1 MTDPVLP
8 GKRVVKRFRVAR
20 EGQTVDGR
28 SLSQQQIIDMSE
40 TYDPVEYTARINC
53 EHMSDYWFGLNGR
66 NNEGALGDII
76 KVDHAVETFTQNGSN
91 VQLMCL
97 YATLSVLPTLVEANQ
112 KGNKIFTSIEFYPKF
127 ADTGRA
133 YLVGLAVTDR
143 PASRGI
149 EPLKFNRN
157 ADALRTD
164 INDQEL
170 ILMTKDTPATV
181 VNTDPATPVANNTTE
196 QPVTDTQ
203 TQTQDLNTQPEA
215 DGFLQKL
222 STMFAYKKSG
232 MSDQEQELVLQSFK
246 TLNEKTDDVAEEN
259 KTLKTQLS
267 ELKNEFESLKSQ
279 LSTQPSTNL
288 TNIPPSAGTG
298 AELTAY

>member
-1 MTDPVLP
+1 MADPVLP

-53 EHMSDYWFGLNGR
+53 EHMSDYWSGLNGR

-76 KVDHAVETFTQNGSN
+76 KVDHAVETFTPNGPN
-91 VQLMCL
+91 VHLMCL

-170 ILMTKDTPATV
+170 ILMTKDKTNPVTK
-181 VNTDPATPVANNTTE
+181 NTDPADQPTPQNDN
-196 QPVTDTQ
+196 
-203 TQTQDLNTQPEA
+203 TQDLNNQSEG

-222 STMFAYKKSG
+222 SNMFASKKSG
-232 MSDQEQELVLQSFK
+232 MSTQEQELVLQSFK

>member
-1 MTDPVLP
+1 MADPVLP

-40 TYDPVEYTARINC
+40 TYDPVEYSARINC
-53 EHMSDYWFGLNGR
+53 EHMSGYWR
-66 NNEGALGDII
+66 DIDAATALGDVI
-76 KVDHAVETFTQNGSN
+76 KLDHGMETFKPNGVD

-97 YATLSVLPTLVEANQ
+97 YATLSVLPVLVDAN
-112 KGNKIFTSIEFYPKF
+112 KEGKKIFTSIEFYPKF
-127 ADTGRA
+127 ADTDRA
-133 YLVGLAVTDR
+133 YLVGLAVTDT
-143 PASRGI
+143 PASRGV

-170 ILMTKDTPATV
+170 ILMTKDKTNPVTK
-181 VNTDPATPVANNTTE
+181 NTDPADQPTPQNNN
-196 QPVTDTQ
+196 
-203 TQTQDLNTQPEA
+203 TQDLNNQSEG

-222 STMFAYKKSG
+222 SNMFASKKSG
-232 MSDQEQELVLQSFK
+232 MSAQEQELVLESFK
-246 TLNEKTDDVAEEN
+246 KLNEKTDDVAKEN
-259 KTLKTQLS
+259 EGLQTELS
-267 ELKNEFESLKSQ
+267 ELKTAFEELKTQ

-298 AELTAY
+298 SQLTEY

>member
-1 MTDPVLP
+1 MADPVLP

-40 TYDPVEYTARINC
+40 TYDPVEYSARINC
-53 EHMSDYWFGLNGR
+53 EHMSGYWR
-66 NNEGALGDII
+66 DIDAATALGDVI
-76 KVDHAVETFTQNGSN
+76 KLDHGMETFKPNGVD

-97 YATLSVLPTLVEANQ
+97 YATLSVLPVLVDAN
-112 KGNKIFTSIEFYPKF
+112 KEGKKIFTSIEFYPKF
-127 ADTGRA
+127 ADTDRA
-133 YLVGLAVTDR
+133 YLVGLAVTDT
-143 PASRGI
+143 PASRGV

-170 ILMTKDTPATV
+170 ILMNKDTPATV

-196 QPVTDTQ
+196 QPITD

-222 STMFAYKKSG
+222 STMFASKKSG
-232 MSDQEQELVLQSFK
+232 MSSQEQELVLQSFK

>member
-1 MTDPVLP
+1 MADPVLP

-40 TYDPVEYTARINC
+40 TYDPVEYSARINC
-53 EHMSDYWFGLNGR
+53 EHMSGYWR
-66 NNEGALGDII
+66 DIDAATALGDVI
-76 KVDHAVETFTQNGSN
+76 KLDHGMETFKPNGVD

-97 YATLSVLPTLVEANQ
+97 YATLSVLPVLVDAN
-112 KGNKIFTSIEFYPKF
+112 KEGKKIFTSIEFYPKF
-127 ADTGRA
+127 ADTDRA
-133 YLVGLAVTDR
+133 YLVGLAVTDT
-143 PASRGI
+143 PASRGV

-170 ILMTKDTPATV
+170 ILMTKDKTNPVTK
-181 VNTDPATPVANNTTE
+181 NTDPADQPTPQNDN
-196 QPVTDTQ
+196 
-203 TQTQDLNTQPEA
+203 TQDLNNQSEG

-222 STMFAYKKSG
+222 SNMFASKKSG
-232 MSDQEQELVLQSFK
+232 MSAQEQELVLESFK
-246 TLNEKTDDVAEEN
+246 KLNEKTDDVAKEN
-259 KTLKTQLS
+259 EGLQTELS
-267 ELKNEFESLKSQ
+267 ELKTAFEELKTQ

-298 AELTAY
+298 SQLTEY

>member
-1 MTDPVLP
+1 MADPVLP

-53 EHMSDYWFGLNGR
+53 EHMSDYWSGLNGR

-76 KVDHAVETFTQNGSN
+76 KVDHGVETFTQNGSN

-170 ILMTKDTPATV
+170 ILMTKTAPATAA
-181 VNTDPATPVANNTTE
+181 NTDPATPVVNNTTE

-203 TQTQDLNTQPEA
+203 TQDLNTQPEA
-215 DGFLQKL
+215 NNFLQKL
-222 STMFAYKKSG
+222 STMFASKKSG
-232 MSDQEQELVLQSFK
+232 MSTQEQELVLQSFK
-246 TLNEKTDDVAEEN
+246 TLNEKTESVAEEN
-259 KTLKTQLS
+259 ETLKTQLS
-267 ELKNEFESLKSQ
+267 GLKIEFESLKSQ

-298 AELTAY
+298 SQLTEY